1 MKCSDKYIWMCS
13 LLSILLLAACS
24 DDDKA
29 DKPKNNEI
37 TLDADV
43 WQMMEGTRV
52 TTFDNQAALRTE
64 SHFTAAVYQGNTA
77 TPYINTTTVDWDG
90 TNSKWVF
97 SDGKHYWPASGNL
110 DFFAYMPVTTP
121 GYISSVN
128 YAVDGTPAPAPYFVC
143 ANLPMTD
150 VGQRGLREF
159 IWALS
164 PAQNKA
170 SQGATGV
177 TMNFKHPF
185 ALIKFVIA
193 AGSGEHVQ
201 VNRISIAGLN
211 TGGTCTFN
219 AAGTASTW
227 SSQTGSATLTIT
239 PANPL
244 KYNTAFTET
253 TLLMVIPNTDTKTLT
268 VNGTWDDW
276 SDNITKDISTNISID
291 WHPGYKYT
299 YNLTVTPY
307 ALKVDATK
315 YTEQW

>member
-1 MKCSDKYIWMCS
+1 MINKAQLLMFCS
-13 LLSILLLAACS
+13 LLLAGCS
-24 DDDKA
+24 GDGDGRDVPVSETDKT
-29 DKPKNNEI
+29 EI
-37 TLDADV
+37 RLAADV
-43 WQMMEGTRV
+43 WNVMEGTRA
-52 TTFDNQAALRTE
+52 TTIPGGTLA
-64 SHFTAAVYQGNTA
+64 SGSFTASAYVE
-77 TPYINTTTVDWDG
+77 NTTTSYINPVQVNYETG
-90 TNSKWVF
+90 KWVW

>member
-1 MKCSDKYIWMCS
+1 MLAVPA
-13 LLSILLLAACS
+13 LLTACS
-24 DDDKA
+24 ND
-29 DKPKNNEI
+29 NESTPEQSEI
-37 TLDADV
+37 RLKSDV
-43 WQMMEGTRV
+43 WKMMEGTRA
-52 TTFDNQAALRTE
+52 TTIDDSYLQNNGF
-64 SHFTAAVYQGNTA
+64 SCTAYTA
-77 TPYINTTTVDWDG
+77 GTTTANTDANIIGRTVSWSD
-90 TNSKWVF
+90 TKWVF
-97 SDGKHYWPASGNL
+97 NDGSHYWPTSGNL

-211 TGGTCTFN
+211 TGGTCTFK